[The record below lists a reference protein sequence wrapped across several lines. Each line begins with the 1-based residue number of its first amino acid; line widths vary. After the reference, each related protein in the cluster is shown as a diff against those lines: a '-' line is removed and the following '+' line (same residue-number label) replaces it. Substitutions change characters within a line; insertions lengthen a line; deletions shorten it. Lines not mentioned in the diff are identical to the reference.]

1 MVIHT
6 DMAHAIQA
14 PPAAL
19 QPGESI
25 SFEASAS
32 ELREL
37 VGSVPQF
44 LWIYDGD
51 GCCTFLSEQWMRYTG
66 TAAGS
71 QLGSRWLECIH
82 PEERTTVW
90 ERWSRAISTG
100 VALDI
105 EMRVRAADG
114 RYRCFKHRAV
124 PKRADGV
131 ALKWFG
137 TSTDINNLKDALRSK
152 DDFFALA
159 AHELRNPL
167 VPIAHALKVLERSD
181 TNPKT
186 RRAMQQKIRRQLSHL
201 IRLTEDLVDVARM
214 AVGKLE
220 LQKSPI
226 EVHQLVRNA
235 LEVAQPL
242 MDEKGQEVLQ
252 RIPDSPLWLSGD
264 GVRLVQALSNVLS
277 NAAKYSPPGATIT
290 LSVTPLREGRLRIAV
305 RDTGSGLTKDDL
317 ARIFDLFEQVNEGS
331 RRADG
336 LGVGLSLTKRF
347 VELHGGTITAESEGP
362 NRGSTFTMELP
373 TTDFL
378 SPAEAPSLARCVT
391 QSQEK

>member
-1 MVIHT
+1 MVIQT
-6 DMAHAIQA
+6 DMADAIQA
-14 PPAAL
+14 PPAAR

-37 VGSVPQF
+37 VAAVPQF

-51 GCCTFLSEQWMRYTG
+51 GRCTFSSEHWMRYTG

-82 PEERTTVW
+82 PEERAIVR
-90 ERWSRAISTG
+90 ERWNRAIATG

-131 ALKWFG
+131 AIKWFG

-220 LQKSPI
+220 LQNSPI
-226 EVHQLVRNA
+226 EVHDLVRNA

-242 MDEKGQEVLQ
+242 MDEKSQEVLQ

-277 NAAKYSPPGATIT
+277 NAAKYSPPGAKIT
-290 LSVTPLREGRLRIAV
+290 TSVTPLSRGRVRIAV
-305 RDTGSGLTKDDL
+305 RDTGSGLTKEAL
-317 ARIFDLFEQVNEGS
+317 ARIFDLFEQGNEGS
-331 RRADG
+331 RRTGG

-347 VELHGGTITAESEGP
+347 VELHGGTITAESEGL

-378 SPAEAPSLARCVT
+378 SPAEVSSLAHRVT